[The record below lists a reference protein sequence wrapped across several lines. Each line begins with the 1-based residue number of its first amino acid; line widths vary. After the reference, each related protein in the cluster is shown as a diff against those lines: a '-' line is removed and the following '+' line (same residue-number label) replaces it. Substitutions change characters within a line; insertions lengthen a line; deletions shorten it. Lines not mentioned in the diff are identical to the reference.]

1 NIFGVLASTGHA
13 KRRAVNQIVM
23 RQKNLFEFRRQSV
36 LWRSSRSNR
45 RHTLLGK
52 QNSGRHQLL
61 TGKSLSR
68 MKCPPLLLAILSFWV
83 LGRAI
88 RTQTDNS
95 DRHEAKS
102 LSPVQW
108 TP

>member
-1 NIFGVLASTGHA
+1 MIEICFWFFSHVGRHFVPEEPQENCLYNIFGVLASTGHA

-68 MKCPPLLLAILSFWV
+68 MKCPPL
-83 LGRAI
+83 
-88 RTQTDNS
+88 
-95 DRHEAKS
+95 
-102 LSPVQW
+102 
-108 TP
+108 